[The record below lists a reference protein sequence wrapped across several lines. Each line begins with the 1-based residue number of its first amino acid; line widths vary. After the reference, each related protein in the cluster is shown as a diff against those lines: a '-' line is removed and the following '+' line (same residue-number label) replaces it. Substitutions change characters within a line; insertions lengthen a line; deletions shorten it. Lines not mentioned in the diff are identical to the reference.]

1 MNNIMLLMEEIELGY
16 LDKNNEYHYL
26 IDDDYHLL
34 SPEEINIKKVGI
46 CWDQVEYERYLFDKQ
61 NIKNNTYFIVH
72 YDNDKCPTH
81 TFLIYEDNNKYYWFE
96 HAWEMFKG
104 IHEYNSE
111 KEALKF
117 IKEVFIKYELNN
129 NYDNNS
135 LKIYK
140 YDKPEYG
147 LSISDFYKHCEKG
160 EIINI

>member
-1 MNNIMLLMEEIELGY
+1 
-16 LDKNNEYHYL
+16 
-26 IDDDYHLL
+26 
-34 SPEEINIKKVGI
+34 
-46 CWDQVEYERYLFDKQ
+46 
-61 NIKNNTYFIVH
+61 
-72 YDNDKCPTH
+72 
-81 TFLIYEDNNKYYWFE
+81 
-96 HAWEMFKG
+96 MFKG
-104 IHEYNSE
+104 IHEYNSLE
-111 KEALKF
+111 EALKF